1 MKSNYI
7 RPMIVI
13 NAIISESFICICQSK
28 TDDQASIG
36 ASGSQNERN
45 QSDINTGGPGVA
57 GSKKNLF
64 EEQYSNSLWED

>member
-1 MKSNYI
+1 MRSNYI

-13 NAIISESFICICQSK
+13 NTIISESFICQSK
-28 TDDQASIG
+28 TDQASIG

-45 QSDINTGGPGVA
+45 QSDISTGGPGVA

>member
-13 NAIISESFICICQSK
+13 NTIISESFICQSK
-28 TDDQASIG
+28 TDQASIG

-45 QSDINTGGPGVA
+45 QSDISTGGPGVA

-64 EEQYSNSLWED
+64 EEQYSNCLWED

>member
-1 MKSNYI
+1 
-7 RPMIVI
+7 MIVI
-13 NAIISESFICICQSK
+13 NAIISESFICRSK

-45 QSDINTGGPGVA
+45 QSDISTGGPGEA

>member
-13 NAIISESFICICQSK
+13 NTIISESFICQSK
-28 TDDQASIG
+28 TDQASIG

-45 QSDINTGGPGVA
+45 QSDISTGGPGEA

>member
-13 NAIISESFICICQSK
+13 NTIISESFICQSK
-28 TDDQASIG
+28 TDQASIG

>member
-13 NAIISESFICICQSK
+13 NTIISESFICQSK
-28 TDDQASIG
+28 TDQASIG

-45 QSDINTGGPGVA
+45 QSDISTGGPGVA

>member
-1 MKSNYI
+1 MKTNYI

-13 NAIISESFICICQSK
+13 NAIISESFICHQSN
-28 TDDQASIG
+28 TNDRASIG
-36 ASGSQNERN
+36 SSGSQNEKN
-45 QSDINTGGPGVA
+45 QSDIGTGGPGVS

>member
-13 NAIISESFICICQSK
+13 NTIISESFICQSK
-28 TDDQASIG
+28 TDDQASIV

-45 QSDINTGGPGVA
+45 QSDISTGGPGVA

>member
-13 NAIISESFICICQSK
+13 NAIISENFICHSK

-45 QSDINTGGPGVA
+45 QSDISTGGPGEA

>member
-13 NAIISESFICICQSK
+13 NAIISESFICQSK
-28 TDDQASIG
+28 TDQASIG

-45 QSDINTGGPGVA
+45 QSDISTGGPGEA

>member
-1 MKSNYI
+1 MKTNYI

-13 NAIISESFICICQSK
+13 NAIISESFICQSK
-28 TDDQASIG
+28 TNDRASIG
-36 ASGSQNERN
+36 TPGSQNEKN
-45 QSDINTGGPGVA
+45 QPDISTGGPGVS

>member
-13 NAIISESFICICQSK
+13 NAIISESFICKSK

>member
-13 NAIISESFICICQSK
+13 NTIISESFICQSN
-28 TDDQASIG
+28 TDDRASIG
-36 ASGSQNERN
+36 SPDSQNKKD
-45 QSDINTGGPGVA
+45 QSDIGTGGPGVS